1 MGNSPWAYAVSASV
15 RSGTLLMMDEVHTE
29 RLIGTRPLLR
39 DARSCTR
46 CWTTGRRS
54 PPPAPALLRDMD
66 HWKRQRCGRWIWR
79 RDGELVARAGLL
91 RIADDD
97 VELAWFVAAAHR
109 GQGLATEI
117 ARFAIGVA
125 FSELGLTRLSAK
137 TEPSNAASLGVMR
150 RCGMTYERDI
160 VHAGLP
166 HVRYVLTNASS

>member
-1 MGNSPWAYAVSASV
+1 
-15 RSGTLLMMDEVHTE
+15 MMDEVHTE
-29 RLIGTRPLLR
+29 RLTGTRPLLR
-39 DARSCTR
+39 DAEELHPLLDDGSSLAAARS
-46 CWTTGRRS
+46 
-54 PPPAPALLRDMD
+54 ALLRDMD
-66 HWKRQRCGRWIWR
+66 HWKRERCGRWIWR
-79 RDGELVARAGLL
+79 RNGELVAHAGLL

-125 FSELGLTRLSAK
+125 LTELGLTRLSAK

-160 VHAGLP
+160 IHAGLP